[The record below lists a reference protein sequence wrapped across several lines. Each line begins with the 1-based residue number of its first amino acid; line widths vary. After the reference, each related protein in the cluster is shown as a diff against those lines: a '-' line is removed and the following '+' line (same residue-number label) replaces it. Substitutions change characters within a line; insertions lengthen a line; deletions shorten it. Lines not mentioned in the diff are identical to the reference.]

1 MALKEIFCQDKAVG
15 ILQRAYAA
23 GKVPH
28 AYIFVGQDGVG
39 RFATAKAF
47 AKLLLCK
54 KPTTENGFAD
64 PSFATAASPLP
75 LRRVDSCGVC
85 ESCRAFGAGSH
96 PDFNYVYKEL
106 LEFTRDGKDKT
117 TPVEFPIDVVRE
129 FIVEKA
135 PVKPTLSDR
144 RIFIVSE
151 GEKLNTESQN
161 CLLKT
166 LEEPPEY
173 CCIIL
178 LCTRLEELLPTIKSR
193 CQIVRFG
200 PVDEKKI
207 LDRLKDSG
215 IEKTQAEYFARLAEG
230 SIGQACQWAQLE
242 AEGANFY
249 ETKKELINDLS
260 NFELADVLNVAR
272 KFPDKAK
279 EIAAVWTKLE
289 PNVSRTDINRK
300 AQKILIR
307 IVISA
312 LSDAMK
318 LKLMGTEKTINFD
331 QQEQI
336 KKLAERFEPEQA
348 AARIADACKS
358 MVQIDANVNERLIFE
373 QLLLNLVISDR
384 MRI

>member
-1 MALKEIFCQDKAVG
+1 MLLKEIFCQDKAVG
-15 ILQRAYAA
+15 ILQKAYAA

-28 AYIFVGQDGVG
+28 AYIFTGPEGVG
-39 RFATAKAF
+39 KFTTAREF

-54 KPTTENGFAD
+54 KPATKNGFAD
-64 PSFATAASPLP
+64 
-75 LRRVDSCGVC
+75 SCGAC
-85 ESCRAFGAGSH
+85 ESCRSFEAGSH
-96 PDFNYVYKEL
+96 PDFNYIYKEL

-129 FIVEKA
+129 FMVEKA

-144 RIFIVSE
+144 RVFVVGE

-200 PVDEKKI
+200 PIDEKEI
-207 LDRLKDSG
+207 LNKLKEFN
-215 IEKTQAEYFARLAEG
+215 IEKTQAEYFARLSEG
-230 SIGQACQWAQLE
+230 SIGLAYQWAQLE

-260 NFELADVLNVAR
+260 GLELADALNVAR
-272 KFPDKAK
+272 QFPEKAK
-279 EIAAVWTKLE
+279 EIAAVRAKLE
-289 PNVSRTDINRK
+289 PNISKTDINRK

-318 LKLMGTEKTINFD
+318 LGLAGTGKIINFD

-336 KKLAERFEPEQA
+336 KRLAERFDAEQA
-348 AARIADACKS
+348 AARIADACKAI
-358 MVQIDANVNERLIFE
+358 VQIDANVNERLIFE
-373 QLLLNLVISDR
+373 QLLLNLAISDK
-384 MRI
+384 MRV

>member
-1 MALKEIFCQDKAVG
+1 MLLKEIFCQDKAIG
-15 ILQRAYAA
+15 ILQKAYAA

-28 AYIFVGQDGVG
+28 AYIFTGPEGVG
-39 RFATAKAF
+39 KFTTAREF

-54 KPTTENGFAD
+54 KPNTKNGFAD
-64 PSFATAASPLP
+64 
-75 LRRVDSCGVC
+75 SCGAC
-85 ESCRAFGAGSH
+85 ESCRSFEAGSH

-129 FIVEKA
+129 FMVEKA

-144 RIFIVSE
+144 RVFVVSE

-200 PVDEKKI
+200 PIDEKKI
-207 LDRLKDSG
+207 LGKLEETK
-215 IEKTQAEYFARLAEG
+215 IEKTQAEYFARLSEG
-230 SIGQACQWAQLE
+230 SIGLAYQWAQLE
-242 AEGANFY
+242 AEGANLY
-249 ETKKELINDLS
+249 DTKKELINDLAAL
-260 NFELADVLNVAR
+260 ELADVLNVAR
-272 KFPDKAK
+272 EFPNKAK
-279 EIAAVWTKLE
+279 EIAAVRIKLE
-289 PNVSRTDINRK
+289 PNVSKADINRK

-318 LKLMGTEKTINFD
+318 LGLAGRGEIINFD

-336 KKLAERFEPEQA
+336 EKLSKRFEPEQA
-348 AARIADACKS
+348 AARIADAGKS

-373 QLLLNLVISDR
+373 QLLLNLAISDR
-384 MRI
+384 IRA

>member
-1 MALKEIFCQDKAVG
+1 MQK
-15 ILQRAYAA
+15 AYAA

-28 AYIFVGQDGVG
+28 AYIFVGQEGVG
-39 RFATAKAF
+39 KLKTAREF

-54 KPTTENGFAD
+54 KPITENNF
-64 PSFATAASPLP
+64 P
-75 LRRVDSCGVC
+75 DSCGVC
-85 ESCRAFGAGSH
+85 ESCRSFEAGSH

-106 LEFTRDGKDKT
+106 LEFTRDGRDRQP
-117 TPVEFPIDVVRE
+117 PVEFPIDVVRE
-129 FIVEKA
+129 FLVEKA

-144 RIFIVSE
+144 KVFVISE

-178 LCTRLEELLPTIKSR
+178 LCTRLEELFPTTKSR

-207 LDRLKDSG
+207 LDRLKETG
-215 IEKTQAEYFARLAEG
+215 IEKTMAEYFARLAEG
-230 SIGQACQWAQLE
+230 SIGQAYQWAQLE
-242 AEGANFY
+242 AEGANLY
-249 ETKKELINDLS
+249 DTKKELINSLS
-260 NFELADVLNVAR
+260 NLELADALNVAR
-272 KFPDKAK
+272 QFPEKAK

-289 PNVSRTDINRK
+289 PNVSKTDIGRT

-318 LKLMGTEKTINFD
+318 LKLTGVEKIINFD

-336 KKLAERFEPEQA
+336 EKLAKRFDAEQA
-348 AARIADACKS
+348 AERIADAGKS

-373 QLLLNLVISDR
+373 QLLLNIAISDR